1 MALEMRMNA
10 ITLSISFHLAPP
22 KVDVFSEGKVVQFK
36 MNINCSVK
44 SSSTPTICWYRNND
58 LVKCNTYNLTSGH
71 NQHYWNNIIADYP
84 TTNENYTCTA
94 ENAYGKASES
104 YIIPCIAG
112 KMILVTFST
121 INIALHSNAP

>member
-1 MALEMRMNA
+1 MALGMRMNA

-22 KVDVFSEGKVVQFK
+22 KVDVYMSKTD
-36 MNINCSVK
+36 ISCSVE
-44 SSSTPTICWYRNND
+44 SYSAPTICWYRNDHLLN
-58 LVKCNTYNLTSGH
+58 CSTSNLTSGH
-71 NQHYWNNIIADYP
+71 NQHYWNNIFTSDYP
-84 TTNENYTCTA
+84 KINENYTCTA
-94 ENAYGKASES
+94 ENAYGKVSES